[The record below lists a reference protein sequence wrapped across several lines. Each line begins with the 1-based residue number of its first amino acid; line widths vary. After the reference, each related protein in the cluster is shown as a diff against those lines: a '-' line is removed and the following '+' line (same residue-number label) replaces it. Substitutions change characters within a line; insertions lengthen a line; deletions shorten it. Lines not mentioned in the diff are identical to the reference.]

1 MIVPLRF
8 GFPETFRRD
17 EAGWLLLEL
26 LFDATFLF
34 DMGLTFLTAY
44 YKEGRT
50 ILETDASRVAAHYLS
65 TWSALPTPRRRR
77 ALFIRHFSFG
87 PFHSGVHEWRGS
99 SPPRSP
105 TDGGHVTLGASFI
118 SCA

>member
-1 MIVPLRF
+1 MVIVPLRF

-65 TWSALPTPRRRR
+65 TWSALPTPHRRRT
-77 ALFIRHFSFG
+77 LFIRGCMSAVAPLH
-87 PFHSGVHEWRGS
+87 
-99 SPPRSP
+99 
-105 TDGGHVTLGASFI
+105 LGAPPT
-118 SCA
+118 AGT